1 MKTKVIL
8 LMILTVTL
16 VVASGCQGYDE
27 SPTAP
32 LTSPGADEVGTPS
45 APPATAMPTALIP
58 IPIIEEAPV
67 SSETAIALATENL
80 AERLGVAV
88 EKIAVLGVEA
98 VEWSDTSLGCPQPG
112 KMYAQVITPGYRI
125 ILKVGGEQYEYH
137 SDREGRQLVLC
148 HDDNDKKRIEDIRK
162 MVSPEKTITSA
173 QEDLASRL
181 GIPVG
186 EVTVVS
192 VVGDEFPASNL
203 GCPCPKCPEIPIPAI
218 VTGQRITLAAQGKNY
233 EYHAR
238 GSMVVFC
245 GEL

>member
-1 MKTKVIL
+1 MKTRAIL
-8 LMILTVTL
+8 LTILTVTL
-16 VVASGCQGYDE
+16 VVASGCQGYE
-27 SPTAP
+27 SPTTP
-32 LTSPGADEVGTPS
+32 LASPGADEVEPPSVTPVM
-45 APPATAMPTALIP
+45 ATPTALISITVEVP
-58 IPIIEEAPV
+58 AGP
-67 SSETAIALATENL
+67 ETAIALAKEDL

-88 EKIAVLGVEA
+88 GKITVLGAEA
-98 VEWSDTSLGCPQPG
+98 VEWPDTSLGCPQPG
-112 KMYAQVITPGYRI
+112 KMYAQAITPGYRI

-148 HDDNDKKRIEDIRK
+148 HDDKERIEAIRK
-162 MVSPEKTITSA
+162 MASPEKAIASA
-173 QEDLASRL
+173 QEDLARRL

-203 GCPCPKCPEIPIPAI
+203 GCPCPKCPELPIPAI

-238 GSMVVFC
+238 SNMVVFC